1 MWWNPYRPKALSPL
15 RSADALQKRPA
26 IGQAVSR
33 NKSLPPGESLIHP
46 INSAIEPIDLA
57 SLFTAEQPLE
67 LELGSGDGSF
77 TLKYALAH
85 PGRNIVALERLLG
98 RITKLDRKGYRAG
111 LKNLRLLRA
120 EAAYVLEHLLP
131 PGTLD
136 AIHVYFPDPW
146 PKKRHHKNRLIS
158 EPFPALARRLLKAE
172 GIVYLRTDSVE
183 YFEQMLEVFDGAVGF
198 EPTETPEQLK
208 NLVTD
213 FEEQFN
219 AQGIPTNY
227 AAYRKVGG

>member
-1 MWWNPYRPKALSPL
+1 
-15 RSADALQKRPA
+15 
-26 IGQAVSR
+26 VSR

-46 INSAIEPIDLA
+46 ITSAIEPIDLA
-57 SLFTAEQPLE
+57 KLFPAEQPLE
-67 LELGSGDGSF
+67 FEIGSGDGSF
-77 TLKYALAH
+77 TLQYALAH
-85 PGRNIVALERLLG
+85 PGTNIVALERLLG
-98 RITKLDRKGYRAG
+98 RITKLDRKGHRAG

-120 EAAYVLEHLLP
+120 EAAYVLEYLLP

-158 EPFPALARRLLKAE
+158 EPFPHLAKRLLKAE
-172 GIVYLRTDSVE
+172 GVVYLRTDNVE

-198 EPTETPEQLK
+198 ERTETPEPLK
-208 NLVTD
+208 AVVTD
-213 FEEQFN
+213 FEQQFN

-227 AAYRKVGG
+227 AACQKIGE

>member
-1 MWWNPYRPKALSPL
+1 M
-15 RSADALQKRPA
+15 
-26 IGQAVSR
+26 SR

-46 INSAIEPIDLA
+46 ITSAIEPIDLA
-57 SLFTAEQPLE
+57 KLFPAEQSLE
-67 LELGSGDGSF
+67 FEIGSGDGSF
-77 TLKYALAH
+77 TLQYALAH
-85 PGRNIVALERLLG
+85 PGTNIVALERLLG
-98 RITKLDRKGYRAG
+98 RITKLDRKGHRAG

-120 EAAYVLEHLLP
+120 EAAYVLEYLLP

-158 EPFPALARRLLKAE
+158 EPFLPLAKRLLKAE
-172 GIVYLRTDSVE
+172 GVVYLRTDNVE

-198 EPTETPEQLK
+198 EHTETPEPLK
-208 NLVTD
+208 ALVTD
-213 FEEQFN
+213 FEQQFN

-227 AAYRKVGG
+227 AAYQKICE

>member
-1 MWWNPYRPKALSPL
+1 M
-15 RSADALQKRPA
+15 
-26 IGQAVSR
+26 SR

-46 INSAIEPIDLA
+46 ITSAIEPIDLA
-57 SLFTAEQPLE
+57 KLFPAEQPLE
-67 LELGSGDGSF
+67 FEIGSGDGSF
-77 TLKYALAH
+77 TLQYALAH
-85 PGRNIVALERLLG
+85 PGTNIVALERLLG
-98 RITKLDRKGYRAG
+98 RITKLDRKGHRAG

-120 EAAYVLEHLLP
+120 EAAYVLEYLLP

-158 EPFPALARRLLKAE
+158 EPFLPWAKRLLKAE
-172 GIVYLRTDSVE
+172 GVVYLRTDDVE
-183 YFEQMLEVFDGAVGF
+183 YFEQMLEVFDGAAGF
-198 EPTETPEQLK
+198 ERTETPEPLK
-208 NLVTD
+208 ALVTD

>member
-1 MWWNPYRPKALSPL
+1 M
-15 RSADALQKRPA
+15 
-26 IGQAVSR
+26 SR

-46 INSAIEPIDLA
+46 ITSAIEPIDLA
-57 SLFTAEQPLE
+57 ALFTAEQPLE
-67 LELGSGDGSF
+67 LELGCGDGSF
-77 TLKYALAH
+77 TLRYALAH
-85 PGRNIVALERLLG
+85 PDRNIVALERLLG
-98 RITKLDRKGYRAG
+98 RITKVDRKGYRAG

-158 EPFPALARRLLKAE
+158 EPFPPLARRLLKAE
-172 GIVYLRTDSVE
+172 GIVYLRTDNVE

-208 NLVTD
+208 KLVTD
-213 FEEQFN
+213 FEQEFN
-219 AQGIPTNY
+219 AQGIPTNH
-227 AAYRKVGG
+227 ANYRKTDG